1 MALPWFRTCL
11 SNRGKPALNS
21 DTETEGKSFCHALS
35 VGCAAEKS
43 VVLLGES
50 KEPHTQEE
58 KKTATHTASSKD
70 QTKRNFAVFRSLKLV
85 CF

>member
-11 SNRGKPALNS
+11 SHRGKPALS
-21 DTETEGKSFCHALS
+21 SGTETEGKSFCHVPS
-35 VGCAAEKS
+35 VGCAVENS

-58 KKTATHTASSKD
+58 KKTATHTASSKG
-70 QTKRNFAVFRSLKLV
+70 QTKRNFAVF
-85 CF
+85 